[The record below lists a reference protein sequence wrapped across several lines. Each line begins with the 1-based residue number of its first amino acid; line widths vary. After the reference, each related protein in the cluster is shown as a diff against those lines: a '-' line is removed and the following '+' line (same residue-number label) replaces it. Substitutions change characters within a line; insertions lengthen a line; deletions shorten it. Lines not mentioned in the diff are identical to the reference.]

1 MGRERRDD
9 GRGDAVITKVVFPGQ
24 GSPIALWMCCPC
36 DLLKCGKLNGIIC
49 ASGGT
54 AFTVSPEEKQKK
66 GETIVEQ
73 REPGRDVLDWGL
85 GGGGG
90 DS

>member
-1 MGRERRDD
+1 MHFG
-9 GRGDAVITKVVFPGQ
+9 
-24 GSPIALWMCCPC
+24 CPC
-36 DLLKCGKLNGIIC
+36 DLLKCGKLDGIIC

-73 REPGRDVLDWGL
+73 REPGRDVVDWGL
-85 GGGGG
+85 GVEVGILEDGCGGSKGTK
-90 DS
+90 